1 MRSLLR
7 CATVIG
13 LTLVL
18 FFVMQLFGRPHCFD
32 CRAKIG
38 FPLPYMQDGTYA
50 THGRMLWTGL
60 LVDSAA
66 ALVIAALAVVIWH
79 RKRAFFKVGS

>member
-1 MRSLLR
+1 MRSLFR

-13 LTLVL
+13 LGFVL
-18 FFVMQLFGRPHCFD
+18 FFAMQLFGRSHCFD
-32 CRAKIG
+32 CGAKIG

-50 THGRMLWTGL
+50 THGRMIWTGL

-66 ALVIAALAVVIWH
+66 ALVIAVLVVFIWH
-79 RKRAFFKVGS
+79 RKMGLLD